1 VNAAFDCGEH
11 RLTYSQRAK
20 TLGQK
25 MVRAASAPVDDDLRS
40 GHERCIVARQKE
52 RPIRQPARVEAL

>member
-1 VNAAFDCGEH
+1 VNAAFGCGEH

-25 MVRAASAPVDDDLRS
+25 MVRAASAPSTTTSDPVMDDASSLARKSAQS
-40 GHERCIVARQKE
+40 GSRLA
-52 RPIRQPARVEAL
+52 